1 MDNKIMQNLEKYGQ
15 THLLQ
20 YLDKVQGT
28 AKDNLISQIA
38 NIDFEVLASEY
49 KNVGNI
55 VLDSNAGEI
64 STIPSLDKASLS
76 KEQLDRYY
84 KIGKEEIMAGH
95 IAVVTMA
102 GGQGT
107 RLGHNGPKG
116 TYVLNVDGGKSLFEI
131 LLDRLKIAENEFGIK
146 IHWYIMTSKANNDDT
161 INFFE
166 SNNYFGYGKE
176 NISFFVQ
183 GEIAMLD
190 ESGRILMETPSS
202 IKLAADGN
210 GGIFEAMHKNGVIEE
225 MKANGVQYVYTC
237 GIDNVLAN
245 MVDPVLI
252 GAMVESGL
260 NIGTKSVEKTNPYEK
275 AGIICM
281 KNGHPAVIE
290 YTEIPDSLATMRK
303 PNGELMYC
311 EMNFVSNIFKL
322 DFLDTLKQNKL
333 PFHVAHKKC
342 DILNIDGSVQVA
354 NEPNA
359 YKFEM
364 FIFDIYARVNEIFV
378 LRVDRYEE
386 FAPTKNKE
394 GEDSPETSS
403 KLYNDY
409 WQKMRKAVNG
419 DVVK

>member
-1 MDNKIMQNLEKYGQ
+1 MNNQIIQNLEKYGQ
-15 THLLQ
+15 THLLN
-20 YLDKVQGT
+20 YLDKLTGN
-28 AKDNLISQIA
+28 ARESLISQIET
-38 NIDFEVLASEY
+38 IDFEVLAEEY
-49 KNVGNI
+49 AKVGKESM
-55 VLDSNAGEI
+55 DSTQGEI
-64 STIPSLDKASLS
+64 STIPSKDKASLS
-76 KEQLDRYY
+76 KEQLDKYY
-84 KIGKEEIMAGH
+84 TIGKQEIMAGH
-95 IAVVTMA
+95 LAVVTMA

-146 IHWYIMTSKANNDDT
+146 IHWYIMTSKANNEDT

-166 SNNYFGYGKE
+166 TNNYFGYGKE
-176 NISFFVQ
+176 NISFFIQ

-190 ESGRILMETPSS
+190 EAGHILMESESS

-210 GGIFEAMHKNGVIEE
+210 GGIFEAMHKNGIIEE
-225 MKANGVQYVYTC
+225 MKANGVKYVYTC

-252 GAMVESGL
+252 GSMVECGL
-260 NIGTKSVEKTNPYEK
+260 DIGTKSVEKTDPYEK
-275 AGIICM
+275 AGIICR
-281 KNGHPAVIE
+281 KNGRPAVIE
-290 YTEIPDSLATMRK
+290 YTEIPDDLANLRK

-322 DFLDTLKQNKL
+322 DFLDTLKQNRL
-333 PFHVAHKKC
+333 PFHIAHKKC
-342 DILNIDGSVQVA
+342 DILNVDGSIEVA
-354 NEPNA
+354 KEPNA

-364 FIFDIYARVNEIFV
+364 FIFDIYARVNEIFI

-394 GEDSPETSS
+394 GVDSPETSS

-409 WQKMRKAVNG
+409 WGKIRK
-419 DVVK
+419 